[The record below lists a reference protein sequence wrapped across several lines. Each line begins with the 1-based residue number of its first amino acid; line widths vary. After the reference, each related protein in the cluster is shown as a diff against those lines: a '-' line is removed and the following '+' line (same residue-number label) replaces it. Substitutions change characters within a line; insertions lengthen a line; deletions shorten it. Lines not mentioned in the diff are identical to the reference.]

1 MNTPYYKYQKFSK
14 ATFSTIY
21 ICHFKDKTAMSY
33 TLRVTTGNLPL
44 EVALLDLGSV
54 HQYADV
60 KFQ

>member
-1 MNTPYYKYQKFSK
+1 
-14 ATFSTIY
+14 
-21 ICHFKDKTAMSY
+21 MSY